1 LVWMLIPGA
10 VPVEITAIPLGT
22 TVKIKSTGQECVTPH
37 CSIKLRPGKHDV
49 EFSYPGY
56 TTQTQTIP
64 VQAKGP
70 NKFALELESPGSP
83 GTTKPHLAEN
93 RPPSPTI
100 EASPTNKPPVTDV
113 ASMRIRGWNKGS
125 EVFLDNNP
133 IGTIGSA
140 GTFSSITPGVHEIK
154 VVDKKGDSGTMQ
166 KSFAPGERVNLA
178 KKDFT
183 VSVAIA
189 ASSSPP
195 KPLPP
200 LKAGE
205 PDRWPQIANSGSTDQ
220 LEQYRAQNPNSPH
233 LGELEAT
240 LDKLYWDKAMGAGSA
255 VAFEEYLAKSPNG
268 KHRDEAQEN
277 LTWRKTEST
286 NTIQAFRD
294 YQRQHPQGAH
304 FESAGKKIDDLRFQ
318 EARNSGDEATL
329 QAFLKDYPSGTR
341 HDQIFGRLDN
351 LIWEKTDKS
360 DPASL
365 QAYIGR
371 TPLGRHTGEAMRDLD
386 TLKPPPPPP
395 SHSEIDEKRA
405 VQNVL
410 EQYRHAYEHKNVD
423 ELKTI
428 WPGMTDSAASGL
440 RKVFRDARS
449 VKMTCNIVEGPA
461 IDGDRAMVRFTQSLA
476 ITGQPQSAQQV
487 VMTLKRV
494 KSNWQI
500 ESLR

>member
-1 LVWMLIPGA
+1 
-10 VPVEITAIPLGT
+10 VPPPI
-22 TVKIKSTGQECVTPH
+22 
-37 CSIKLRPGKHDV
+37 
-49 EFSYPGY
+49 
-56 TTQTQTIP
+56 
-64 VQAKGP
+64 
-70 NKFALELESPGSP
+70 
-83 GTTKPHLAEN
+83 AE
-93 RPPSPTI
+93 
-100 EASPTNKPPVTDV
+100 
-113 ASMRIRGWNKGS
+113 
-125 EVFLDNNP
+125 
-133 IGTIGSA
+133 
-140 GTFSSITPGVHEIK
+140 
-154 VVDKKGDSGTMQ
+154 
-166 KSFAPGERVNLA
+166 
-178 KKDFT
+178 
-183 VSVAIA
+183 
-189 ASSSPP
+189 
-195 KPLPP
+195 
-200 LKAGE
+200 E
-205 PDRWPQIANSGSTDQ
+205 PDAWQQIANSGSTDQ
-220 LEQYRAQNPNSPH
+220 LEQYRAQHPNSPH

-255 VAFEEYLAKSPNG
+255 AAFEEYLAKSSNG

-341 HDQIFGRLDN
+341 HDQIFGHLDD

-360 DPASL
+360 DKASL

-371 TPLGRHTGEAMRDLD
+371 TPLGRHSGEAMRDLD
-386 TLKPPPPPP
+386 TLKPPPPPA
-395 SHSEIDEKRA
+395 SHDEIDEKRA

-423 ELKTI
+423 ELKTV
-428 WPGMTDSAASGL
+428 WPGMTDSAVSGL

-449 VKMTCNIVEGPA
+449 VKMTCNIVEGPD
-461 IDGDRAMVRFTQSLA
+461 IDGDRAMIRFTQSLA